1 MGGCEFVEEPGVV
14 LGEEAQVVDLVLEVG
29 DALYTHAECE
39 SRVFLA
45 VDAAGFEHSGST
57 MPQPRISTHPVCLQN
72 EHPFPPQRLHEM
84 SISAEGSVKEIAW
97 TQTYLSLGAEHLT
110 GEVEKCLSQVGE

>member
-1 MGGCEFVEEPGVV
+1 MCPDFIFPEGRSQGHIHGILSFLLVGGCEFVEEPGVV

-45 VDAAGFEHSGST
+45 VDAAGFEHSGVY
-57 MPQPRISTHPVCLQN
+57 HAA
-72 EHPFPPQRLHEM
+72 
-84 SISAEGSVKEIAW
+84 AENLDPSGV
-97 TQTYLSLGAEHLT
+97 LAE
-110 GEVEKCLSQVGE
+110 

>member
-45 VDAAGFEHSGST
+45 VDAAGFEHSGVY
-57 MPQPRISTHPVCLQN
+57 HAA
-72 EHPFPPQRLHEM
+72 
-84 SISAEGSVKEIAW
+84 AENLDPSGV
-97 TQTYLSLGAEHLT
+97 LAE
-110 GEVEKCLSQVGE
+110 